1 MNLSPENATWLEE
14 LAQQITPFE
23 RRALLRDIEATR
35 AVRRMTPEQLIE
47 HFAGPADTGDQ
58 RT

>member
-1 MNLSPENATWLEE
+1 MTHETWLEE
-14 LAQQITPFE
+14 LAQQVAPFE

-47 HFAGPADTGDQ
+47 YFAGPADTRAGVN
-58 RT
+58 

>member
-1 MNLSPENATWLEE
+1 MQTETWLEE
-14 LAQQITPFE
+14 LATQIAPFE

-47 HFAGPADTGDQ
+47 YFAGPADTRAGVN
-58 RT
+58 

>member
-1 MNLSPENATWLEE
+1 MTHETWLDE
-14 LAQQITPFE
+14 LAQQIAPFE
-23 RRALLRDIEATR
+23 RRALLRDLEATR

-47 HFAGPADTGDQ
+47 YFTSPAEVQ

>member
-1 MNLSPENATWLEE
+1 MTHETWLEE
-14 LAQQITPFE
+14 LAQQVAPFE

-47 HFAGPADTGDQ
+47 YFTRPADTGAGAN
-58 RT
+58 